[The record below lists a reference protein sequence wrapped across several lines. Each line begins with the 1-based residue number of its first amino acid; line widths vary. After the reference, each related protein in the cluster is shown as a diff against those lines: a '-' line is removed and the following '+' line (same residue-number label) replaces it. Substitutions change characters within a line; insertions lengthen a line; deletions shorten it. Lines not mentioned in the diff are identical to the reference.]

1 MVRREVIK
9 KSSSVELLFLCYLLT
24 CLLTIDVLQKLLMG
38 YRLKYDL
45 LVHLL
50 MDGSR
55 LALQKNE

>member
-1 MVRREVIK
+1 
-9 KSSSVELLFLCYLLT
+9 
-24 CLLTIDVLQKLLMG
+24 LLTIDVLQKLLMG